1 MFVPSLKVKITNLLR
16 LSIEEWYHH
25 GNVIMSAMASQI
37 TSVPIVY
44 LTVCS
49 GTDQRKHQSSAS
61 LAFVRGIHWWPV
73 NSPHKGPVTRKIFPF
88 DGVIVKIQIHIFISS
103 KQFSKERA
111 NSIFSLWCGLSVST
125 HSKATPQGRLH
136 ILLTHWPHNVAV
148 FLNVSSPNTYY
159 GPRSWTLVRLLSGEC
174 RRLPLMI
181 GNGLVLAGNKP
192 LPEPRLTQIY
202 VAIWRH

>member
-25 GNVIMSAMASQI
+25 GDVIMSAMASQI

-111 NSIFSLWCGLSVST
+111 NGIFSLWCGLSVST
-125 HSKATPQGRLH
+125 HSKATPQGRQAEPWWRASIWRSH
-136 ILLTHWPHNVAV
+136 RKVVMKQCSYHN
-148 FLNVSSPNTYY
+148 NIIDIQN
-159 GPRSWTLVRLLSGEC
+159 
-174 RRLPLMI
+174 RLPYSKVVYPAIIVLFSCLMEVN
-181 GNGLVLAGNKP
+181 NGVRTGP
-192 LPEPRLTQIY
+192 DYPFR
-202 VAIWRH
+202 